1 MFVCQHIHHFNI
13 SLCKWSSLQTFPV
26 MLDQLLKKNAQMYKC
41 SNAQILKCSNAQI
54 LKCSNAKILKRSNTQ
69 MLKCS
74 NAKILK
80 RSNAQMLKYSI
91 AQILDG
97 ATRMLRPPS
106 STESSLHCFW
116 LKRCVNWIWGFLLLA
131 ATYSQ
136 YLANPLLNQCWWT
149 AGCSSKYFSKK
160 KRATYRFIVQP
171 TFGGR
176 GGRCSFF
183 LTMRC
188 FNDAMIWNS

>member
-80 RSNAQMLKYSI
+80 RSNAQMLKCSNT
-91 AQILDG
+91 QL
-97 ATRMLRPPS
+97 
-106 STESSLHCFW
+106 
-116 LKRCVNWIWGFLLLA
+116 LKFLMELLECWGLLL
-131 ATYSQ
+131 Q
-136 YLANPLLNQCWWT
+136 LNHHCT
-149 AGCSSKYFSKK
+149 AFGWKDVLIEFEDFCSW
-160 KRATYRFIVQP
+160 RRRILNTWPIRF
-171 TFGGR
+171 
-176 GGRCSFF
+176 
-183 LTMRC
+183 
-188 FNDAMIWNS
+188 